1 MADKIKCNQFFNCK
15 AFDCPAFD
23 TDQRYCWLI
32 DGTHCRDGMQD
43 NFLAKAEA
51 CLECAVFKHNM
62 DREAMEVS
70 CAILARQFAEA
81 RKAIA
86 ERERSLES
94 VNMGMAIGLSEV
106 FDALEKIAAGD
117 PQVRID
123 ETSGI
128 ELIAKL
134 KKMVNQTAV
143 NVGEL
148 VDMTHEFAMGLA
160 EHFDVLQRVSQG
172 EMDARV
178 QGASEIELLE
188 ALKTVTNRMIRSVK
202 EEIDH
207 RRRVTRDL
215 KLSEERFRTLAENAP
230 IGITIM
236 NADLTFAFINR
247 TFTEIFGYTID
258 DIPDKSTWFAKAYP
272 DRADREK
279 VVSQWESE
287 VVKSD
292 SIGAVKVNSQEV
304 CCKNGRRKTISFRTV
319 VMENGNH
326 FVTYADIT
334 ARARAQE
341 VLRESEEKYRTL
353 IDNIQDGVI
362 LLEKHRFLFVNEAM
376 ARITGYS
383 LAEMIGMD
391 VGKLI
396 APEDVDRV
404 LDRYRRRQAGEDV
417 PRNYECR
424 MLHRNGTTRL
434 YVSIHVGVINYRDR
448 VVTIGTVKDITQR
461 KRAEKERREMAQR
474 LQRSKKM
481 EAIGTLAGGVAH
493 DLNNIL
499 SGIVSYPELLLL
511 DLPADSPL
519 KGPIATIQKS
529 GERAAAIVQDLLTL
543 ARRGVATMVAIDLNQ
558 TVCEYLKSPE
568 FAKLCTFHPH
578 VKVDRHLA
586 DGLGPICGSPVHIL
600 KTVMNLVSNA
610 AEAMPEG
617 GKVTIRTQNRYVES
631 AFKGYDDVIA
641 GEYVVLE
648 VADTGVGIS
657 SRDIDQI
664 FEPFYTK
671 KVMGRSGTGL
681 GMAVVWGTVK
691 DHKGHIDVHSVEGEG
706 TTFTLYFPISR
717 QHAPAAHEAFSVE
730 GLMGSGQC
738 ILVVDDVPEQ
748 RHIAGAMLKRLG
760 YRVLTASGGEAAIDI
775 VKQHR
780 VDLLIL
786 DMIMDPG
793 IDGLETYRRIAAF
806 KPNQKAVIASG
817 FSETERVVA
826 LQRLGVIEYL
836 KKPYS
841 LEKIGRAVKR
851 ALEGDITAGEVAAT
865 RLDPES

>member
-1 MADKIKCNQFFNCK
+1 MRDKIKCNQFFNCK
-15 AFDCPAFD
+15 AMDCPGYD
-23 TDQRYCWLI
+23 TNRKYCWLI
-32 DGTHCRDGMQD
+32 DGTHCHDKVQD
-43 NFLAKAEA
+43 NFLAKAEI

-70 CAILARQFAEA
+70 CAKLARQFSEA
-81 RKAIA
+81 RKVID
-86 ERERSLES
+86 ERERKLES
-94 VNMGMAIGLSEV
+94 VNTEMAVGLSEV
-106 FDALEKIAAGD
+106 FDALKKIAAGD

-123 ETSGI
+123 ETSSF
-128 ELIAKL
+128 ELITKL

-143 NVGEL
+143 NIGEL

-172 EMDARV
+172 ELEARV
-178 QGASEIELLE
+178 KGESEIEFLE
-188 ALKTVTNRMIRSVK
+188 ALKSATNRMIQSVK

-215 KLSEERFRTLAENAP
+215 RVSEERFRTLAENAP
-230 IGITIM
+230 IGITII
-236 NADLTFAFINR
+236 NPDRTFAFINR
-247 TFTEIFGYTID
+247 TFTEIFGYTIN
-258 DIPDKSTWFAKAYP
+258 DIPDQATWFANAYP
-272 DRADREK
+272 ERADRERAEAL
-279 VVSQWESE
+279 W
-287 VVKSD
+287 KSD
-292 SIGAVKVNSQEV
+292 REITPGVDEGKPVTLKV
-304 CCKNGRRKTISFRTV
+304 CCKNGLEKTISFRRA
-319 VMENGNH
+319 VMDNGNH

-334 ARARAQE
+334 ERARAQE
-341 VLRESEEKYRTL
+341 VLKESEEKYRTL
-353 IDNIQDGVI
+353 IENIQDGVI
-362 LLEKHRFLFVNEAM
+362 LIEKKRFLFVNEAM
-376 ARITGYS
+376 ARITGYCV
-383 LAEMIGMD
+383 AELIGMD
-391 VGKLI
+391 IGKLI

-404 LDRYRRRQAGEDV
+404 LERYRRRQAGEDV
-417 PRNYECR
+417 PRNYECC
-424 MLHRNGTTRL
+424 MLHKDGKTRL
-434 YVSIHVGVINYRDR
+434 YVNIHVGVINYRDR

-461 KRAEKERREMAQR
+461 KRAEQERREMAQR
-474 LQRSKKM
+474 LRRSKQM

-519 KGPIATIQKS
+519 QGPIATIQKS

-568 FAKLCTFHPH
+568 FAKLCTFHPL
-578 VKVDRHLA
+578 VTVDRQLA
-586 DGLGPICGSPVHIL
+586 DDLDPICGSPVHIL
-600 KTVMNLVSNA
+600 KSVMNLVSNA
-610 AEAMPEG
+610 AEAMPDG

-717 QHAPAAHEAFSVE
+717 LHAAAADEAFPVE
-730 GLMGSGQC
+730 ALMGNGQR

-748 RHIAGAMLKRLG
+748 RDIARAILKRMD
-760 YRVLTASGGEAAIDI
+760 YQVFTASGGEAAVDVI
-775 VKQHR
+775 KRHH

-806 KPNQKAVIASG
+806 KPGQKAIIASG
-817 FSETERVVA
+817 FSETERVGA
-826 LQRLGVIEYL
+826 LQHLGVREYL

-851 ALEGDITAGEVAAT
+851 ALEN
-865 RLDPES
+865 